1 MKYEFIEE
9 HDEYSVAKWAGFFG
23 VSTSGYYEWI
33 GTKEARK
40 EREDAYKA
48 AIQKAADEG
57 KGTYGADRICGKMRQ
72 NGLTSSFKK
81 VKKLMNELGID
92 SIHNRHKRR
101 CLTNSKKARDDKY
114 KNLVRGKV
122 ISKPFEVIASDIS
135 CIRSKEG
142 FTYTCIIKDVK
153 SGVILS
159 SNNSDNMKKEL
170 ATDTIKAAIKRWN
183 LGEGTIFHSDRGSQY
198 TARVTKDLLSKYKIG
213 QSFSRVGMPG
223 DNAWCESYFANMK
236 KEAVH
241 WEQYTTRYQVDQA
254 MFYYV
259 NAFYNTKRIQKRL
272 GYLSPYEWLYRQRNI
287 PKKLVA

>member
-1 MKYEFIEE
+1 M
-9 HDEYSVAKWAGFFG
+9 VKWVGFFK
-23 VSTSGYYEWI
+23 VSNSGYYEWLRS
-33 GTKEARK
+33 KEERQAQK
-40 EREDAYKA
+40 ETYKA
-48 AIQKAADEG
+48 AIQEVADEG

-72 NGLTSSFKK
+72 NGLKSSFKK
-81 VKKLMNELGID
+81 VKRLMNELGID

-101 CLTNSKKARDDKY
+101 CLTNSKKSRDDKY

-122 ISKPFEVIASDIS
+122 ITQPFEVIASDIS
-135 CIRSKEG
+135 YIRSKEG

-153 SGVILS
+153 SGIILA
-159 SNNSDNMKKEL
+159 SNESDNMKKEL
-170 ATDTIKAAIKRWN
+170 VIDTIKAAIKRWN
-183 LGEGTIFHSDRGSQY
+183 LGEGSIFHSDRGSQY
-198 TARVTKDLLSKYKIG
+198 TAQATRDLLVEHKIK

-241 WEQYTTRYQVDQA
+241 WEQYETRRQVMQA

-272 GYLSPYEWLYRQRNI
+272 GYLSPYEWFYWQRNI
-287 PKKLVA
+287 SKKLVA